1 MAQKQTEKKEQE
13 HKPAKKTVIP
23 NGFIDLVAFIALG
36 AAAVMLVIGPVLGWI
51 LEQTGGQ
58 VIMQALSLVAQ
69 YCLLIAIAIPGWR
82 FVRGRRK
89 GWKIA
94 YFIFLAV
101 YVAGTILGVTVGI

>member
-36 AAAVMLVIGPVLGWI
+36 AAAVMLVIGPILGWI

-58 VIMQALSLVAQ
+58 VIMQALSLVAH
-69 YCLLIAIAIPGWR
+69 
-82 FVRGRRK
+82 
-89 GWKIA
+89 WKIA